1 MVMMMENKK
10 GIVKIFE
17 AAISI
22 SLIFTFM
29 LLMYAQGIQKPSS
42 SENIL
47 QWQGSI
53 LDEMKD
59 DPALRAVILNNEGD
73 CDTNEN
79 LKTNIKS
86 FIDERIKSSF
96 PGFDFTCRVCNATE
110 VCGFYQPNA
119 EVFSEERIVS
129 ATLTEFSPKK
139 IRIFMWKE

>member
-1 MVMMMENKK
+1 MVKIESKK

-22 SLIFTFM
+22 TLIFTFM
-29 LLMYAQGIQKPSS
+29 LLIYAQGIQKPRS

-53 LDEMKD
+53 LDEMKN
-59 DPALRAVILNNEGD
+59 DPALRAVILNNEGNCEED
-73 CDTNEN
+73 SG
-79 LKTNIKS
+79 LASIKN
-86 FIDERIKSSF
+86 FIGERINNSF
-96 PGFDFTCRVCNATE
+96 PGFGFTCRVCNATE
-110 VCGFYQPNA
+110 VCGLPTYMSN

-139 IRIFMWKE
+139 IRMFMWKE

>member
-1 MVMMMENKK
+1 MVKIKSKK

-29 LLMYAQGIQKPSS
+29 LLIYAQGIQKPSS

-53 LDEMKD
+53 LNEMKD
-59 DPALRAVILNNEGD
+59 DPALRVVILNNEGT
-73 CDTNEN
+73 CDESG
-79 LKTNIKS
+79 LAEIQS
-86 FIDERIKSSF
+86 FIDERITSSF

-139 IRIFMWKE
+139 IRMFMWKE

>member
-1 MVMMMENKK
+1 MVKIKSKK

-29 LLMYAQGIQKPSS
+29 LLIYAQGIQKPSS

-53 LDEMKD
+53 LNEMKD
-59 DPALRAVILNNEGD
+59 DPALRAVILNNEGT
-73 CDTNEN
+73 CDESG
-79 LKTNIKS
+79 LAEIQS
-86 FIDERIKSSF
+86 FIDERITSSF

-139 IRIFMWKE
+139 IRMFMWKE

>member
-1 MVMMMENKK
+1 MVKIESKK

-22 SLIFTFM
+22 TLIFTFM
-29 LLMYAQGIQKPSS
+29 LLIYAQGIQKPRS

-53 LDEMKD
+53 LDEMKN
-59 DPALRAVILNNEGD
+59 DPALRAVILNNEGNCEED
-73 CDTNEN
+73 SG
-79 LKTNIKS
+79 LASIKS
-86 FIDERIKSSF
+86 FITERITSSF
-96 PGFDFTCRVCNATE
+96 PGFGFTCKVCNATE
-110 VCGFYQPNA
+110 VCGLPTYISN

-139 IRIFMWKE
+139 IRMFMWKE